1 MQFMKNSNIKRTA
14 NDVLIDTHK
23 KALKSLS
30 SHRQEY
36 SQELLITWLKQE
48 HDQLIGG
55 DSPEVEGKNNNDFI
69 LEVLTE
75 ITVARV
81 IKKLKWDPPQ
91 TVKDYKLIDDLISKN
106 IHLFDNFKDY
116 LDKKIRTSYN

>member
-1 MQFMKNSNIKRTA
+1 MQFMKNSNIKRTT
-14 NDVLIDTHK
+14 NDVIIDTHK

-30 SHRQEY
+30 PHRQEY
-36 SQELLITWLKQE
+36 SQELLINWLKQD
-48 HDQLIGG
+48 HGQFVGG
-55 DSPEVEGKNNNDFI
+55 DCPDAEGKNNNDFI

-81 IKKLKWDPPQ
+81 IEKLKWDPPQ
-91 TVKDYKLIDDLISKN
+91 SVKEYKLIDDLISKK
-106 IHLFDNFKDY
+106 IQLFCNFKDY

>member
-23 KALKSLS
+23 KALKSLL

-36 SQELLITWLKQE
+36 SQEILIDWLNQE
-48 HDQLIGG
+48 HAQFAGD
-55 DSPEVEGKNNNDFI
+55 DSPGAAGERKEDFI
-69 LEVLTE
+69 LEVLTQ

-91 TVKDYKLIDDLISKN
+91 TVKEYALIDDQIKKN
-106 IHLFDNFKDY
+106 IHLFYNFKDY